1 MKRTL
6 ITLMASAAAAPAFAE
21 YQTEI
26 SMEEVPAEIVDIA
39 ATTVPGMNFDRVS
52 TELENGVTVYEFEG
66 YNSAGKHVE
75 VDIDENGEIQEIEM
89 QVSAEQVPPVVERSL
104 EQAAPGFEA
113 SYIEFSV
120 RGGGSEFVYEFE
132 GDHEGR
138 TLEIEI
144 AENGDV
150 LFVSDG
156 SLG

>member
-6 ITLMASAAAAPAFAE
+6 VTLLASAAAAPALAD

-26 SMEEVPAEIVDIA
+26 SVDAVPAEIVEIA

-52 TELENGVTVYEFEG
+52 TELENGVTIYEFEG
-66 YNSAGKHVE
+66 YNSAGQHVE
-75 VDIDENGEIQEIEM
+75 VDIDENGDIQEIEM
-89 QVSAEQVPPVVERSL
+89 QVSAAQVPPTVERSL

-120 RGGGSEFVYEFE
+120 RDGGAEFVYEFE
-132 GDHEGR
+132 GDYQGR